1 MNNSRRNLI
10 NLKIKKPAKEI
21 AHARETAGT
30 RFLGSRNY
38 SENQDALNRKR
49 VPERECHAMSWLRE
63 VTARHRRRFPRY
75 GLVNDLED
83 IELNENEKEE

>member
-1 MNNSRRNLI
+1 MKMRKKNKEKRML
-10 NLKIKKPAKEI
+10 KKPAKEI

-63 VTARHRRRFPRY
+63 VTARHRRTRWRIPQ
-75 GLVNDLED
+75 
-83 IELNENEKEE
+83 IIS